1 MRIQELKGIQ
11 RAKSSSELGRLY
23 RDGFLAFGGIADILE
38 IRYKDRD

>member
-1 MRIQELKGIQ
+1 MELN
-11 RAKSSSELGRLY
+11 RRPLLGRHL